1 MPRDLRLSRRF
12 SKSGNTPAGSMRPSP
27 TRRLLI
33 CGTITAIAQGEEP
46 GYDDGGQGDCKYGG
60 ASGAVAAGPSVA
72 TIWEG
77 MRAYF
82 EDAGVP
88 IVPVLF
94 SSYEEQTEALFARA
108 IDIAWNGPVAYVRCA
123 TRSLRL
129 PGPGHARRGRGLHD
143 GHDRAV
149 RQRNRRLADLRGNA
163 LPWRRR
169 LRAGARSSRC
179 ITLRQAVPSMSTAT

>member
-1 MPRDLRLSRRF
+1 MIT
-12 SKSGNTPAGSMRPSP
+12 NTVVRV
-27 TRRLLI
+27 
-33 CGTITAIAQGEEP
+33 
-46 GYDDGGQGDCKYGG
+46 
-60 ASGAVAAGPSVA
+60 GAVAAGPSVA

-123 TRSLRL
+123 TRSPDCQVL
-129 PGPGHARRGRGLHD
+129 AMRGATAASAAWPTSG
-143 GHDRAV
+143 
-149 RQRNRRLADLRGNA
+149 GNA
-163 LPWRRR
+163 LPWATAA
-169 LRAGARSSRC
+169 RAGARSSRC
-179 ITLRQAVPSMSTAT
+179 ITCGRRASMSTAT

>member
-1 MPRDLRLSRRF
+1 MT
-12 SKSGNTPAGSMRPSP
+12 NTVVRV
-27 TRRLLI
+27 
-33 CGTITAIAQGEEP
+33 
-46 GYDDGGQGDCKYGG
+46 
-60 ASGAVAAGPSVA
+60 GAVAAGPSVA

-123 TRSLRL
+123 TRSPDCQVLAMRDVDVDCTTVMI
-129 PGPGHARRGRGLHD
+129 ARCDASAAWPTSL
-143 GHDRAV
+143 
-149 RQRNRRLADLRGNA
+149 GNA
-163 LPWRRR
+163 LPWATPA
-169 LRAGARSSRC
+169 RALVL
-179 ITLRQAVPSMSTAT
+179 T

>member
-1 MPRDLRLSRRF
+1 MT
-12 SKSGNTPAGSMRPSP
+12 NTVVRV
-27 TRRLLI
+27 
-33 CGTITAIAQGEEP
+33 
-46 GYDDGGQGDCKYGG
+46 
-60 ASGAVAAGPSVA
+60 GAVAAGPSVA

-123 TRSLRL
+123 TRS
-129 PGPGHARRGRGLHD
+129 PDCQAMSIAR
-143 GHDRAV
+143 AKSASV
-149 RQRNRRLADLRGNA
+149 C
-163 LPWRRR
+163 
-169 LRAGARSSRC
+169 SSYEEN
-179 ITLRQAVPSMSTAT
+179 STGTIG